1 MRIVD
6 EDSAVDDD
14 TGVGVDDDEGGN
26 VGRFTPVGFVV
37 DKTTG
42 GTCRLSDKCGEFTK
56 GFADADSDGFLRR

>member
-14 TGVGVDDDEGGN
+14 TVVGADDVGGN
-26 VGRFTPVGFVV
+26 DGKFTLVGFAV

-42 GTCRLSDKCGEFTK
+42 GTCRLRDKCGEFTK
-56 GFADADSDGFLRR
+56 GFADADSDGFRIR